1 MLSTLSSR
9 LSNPGANLGLL
20 RSLVIYYG
28 MPWRRRSLARFYKE
42 LIPNGALVF
51 DIGAHVGSRT
61 RSLLANGAHCV
72 AIEPQP
78 VFSKLLQRL
87 FASNPR
93 VTLVSDAVGREHG
106 EAKLHVSSR
115 HPTVSTLSADWVT
128 RVRSTD
134 GFQAVNWDQQVTVS
148 VTTLDAL
155 ISEHGLPT
163 FCKIDVEG
171 MEAEIL
177 AGLNVAIPIVAVE
190 YIPATID
197 IALSCINRL
206 QTLGNYQYNLSAGET
221 HVMQFSDWVDASEMS
236 TELQRIASC
245 DTNSGDL
252 YARLKNPA
260 SPVKEAGAGT
270 TTT

>member
-1 MLSTLSSR
+1 MLSTISSR
-9 LSNPGANLGLL
+9 LSGPGANLGLL

-28 MPWRRRSLARFYKE
+28 MPWKRRSLARFYKD
-42 LIPNGALVF
+42 LIPHGSLVF

-61 RSLLANGAHCV
+61 RSLLANGARCV

-78 VFSKLLQRL
+78 VFARLLQRL
-87 FASNPR
+87 FANNER
-93 VTLVSDAVGREHG
+93 VTLVCDAVGREPG

-128 RVRSTD
+128 RVSSTD
-134 GFQAVNWDQQVTVS
+134 GFEAVNWDQQVTVS

-155 ISEHGLPT
+155 ISAHGLPT

-177 AGLNVAIPIVAVE
+177 AGLSVAIPIVAVE

-197 IALSCINRL
+197 IALACIDRL

-221 HVMQFSDWVDASEMS
+221 HVMHFSDWIDANKMIA
-236 TELQRIASC
+236 ELQRIASR
-245 DTNSGDL
+245 DIKSGDL
-252 YARLKNPA
+252 YARLLSPTSAVNQSENGPTPA
-260 SPVKEAGAGT
+260 
-270 TTT
+270 

>member
-1 MLSTLSSR
+1 MLSTISSR
-9 LSNPGANLGLL
+9 LTSPVANLGLL

-28 MPWRRRSLARFYKE
+28 MPWRRRALARFYKD

-61 RSLLANGAHCV
+61 KSLLANGAHCI

-78 VFSKLLQRL
+78 VFATLLQRL
-87 FASNPR
+87 FGSNKS
-93 VTLVSDAVGREHG
+93 VTLVSDAVGREPG
-106 EAKLHVSSR
+106 EANLHVSSR

-128 RVRSTD
+128 RVSTTD
-134 GFQAVNWDQQVTVS
+134 GFEAVNWDQQVTVN

-177 AGLNVAIPIVAVE
+177 AGLSVAIPIVAVE

-197 IALSCINRL
+197 IALACIDRL
-206 QTLGNYQYNLSAGET
+206 QTLGNYQYNLSSGET
-221 HVMQFSDWVDASEMS
+221 HTMHFNNWIDASEMV

-245 DTNSGDL
+245 DIKSGDL
-252 YARLKNPA
+252 YARLVSHSGEA
-260 SPVKEAGAGT
+260 SQSGAGSNT
-270 TTT
+270 A